1 MRTIIHRVID
11 PTSMD
16 TNEISGAPIHDTN
29 GNPMDYDIRAQ
40 TRAVIE
46 EIKVVAKML
55 REIGLVT
62 AASIAATASLFPI
75 RARPTDFIFGGFP
88 DVSHSDCE
96 G

>member
-16 TNEISGAPIHDTN
+16 TNEIPGGPIHDTN
-29 GNPMDYDIRAQ
+29 GNPMDYDIRAR

-88 DVSHSDCE
+88 DISHSDCE
-96 G
+96 S